1 MTAVGE
7 ESASLA
13 SQCLALCQTL
23 ASQGQSFTFS
33 LSIGSTFNF
42 SLANN
47 IQEKSAPVTA
57 SKAVKRKSPSTR
69 KRNARR
75 RREFLEK
82 KLHPLS
88 STFQPAED
96 IIDATL
102 ASMPHIVEDY
112 SDFWETGEVEVYVD
126 APVSLPTSPPPSTTA
141 HYVPS
146 KASYSSVA
154 ASAHVPTEKKAN
166 PLLCTHCGLSKFGH
180 PGPTGDRCHVPKQ
193 PNLKICL

>member
-7 ESASLA
+7 ENVSLA

-42 SLANN
+42 SMATN

-57 SKAVKRKSPSTR
+57 PKTAKRKSPSTR

-75 RREFLEK
+75 RKEFLEK
-82 KLHPLS
+82 KLHPMS
-88 STFQPAED
+88 STFIPAED

-102 ASMPHIVEDY
+102 AKMPHRVEDY
-112 SDFWETGEVEVYVD
+112 ADFWETGEIEVYVD
-126 APVSLPTSPPPSTTA
+126 APTSLPASSQTSAIP
-141 HYVPS
+141 HYLPS
-146 KASYSSVA
+146 KSSYSSVA
-154 ASAHVPTEKKAN
+154 ASASVPTGKKAN
-166 PLLCTHCGLSKFGH
+166 PLICTHCGLSKFGH

-193 PNLKICL
+193 PNL

>member
-7 ESASLA
+7 ENVSLA

-42 SLANN
+42 SMATN

-57 SKAVKRKSPSTR
+57 PKTAKRKSPSTR

-75 RREFLEK
+75 RKEFLEK

-88 STFQPAED
+88 STFLPAED

-102 ASMPHIVEDY
+102 ASMPHRVEDY
-112 SDFWETGEVEVYVD
+112 ADFWETGEIEVYVD
-126 APVSLPTSPPPSTTA
+126 APTSLPASSQPSTT
-141 HYVPS
+141 PS
-146 KASYSSVA
+146 KTSYSSVA
-154 ASAHVPTEKKAN
+154 ASAQVPTEKKAN

-193 PNLKICL
+193 PNLKIVL